1 MISQV
6 YKRSLS
12 IPALKLAF
20 DAISIEL
27 AIAFSYWLRFYSPLN
42 EIIPVTKGIPGFS
55 LYIGFSIF
63 LIVGYLALFIAF
75 SSYRSRIFTTFYQDI
90 PIILKVCIL
99 GILLAMSGAFL
110 YRDFSFSRLV
120 FALYFVNTV
129 IFLLIFR
136 FLFHKL
142 KSLLIKKDYNVFR
155 VYIVG
160 SPDRVGNAIG
170 QLSSSKNYAFKVLGY
185 FSEEKF
191 EQSFHTYMGPQE
203 KLGEILSA
211 ASFDALVITYNQY
224 DYHKILDIIRAVE
237 GKNIE
242 LFYMPDILDLITA
255 NVDVIETNGFLLLQI
270 KKISLSGWQGF
281 IKSIFDFL
289 VSGLILIIFS
299 PLFIV
304 LAIIVKMTSR
314 GSIFYHQKRIGLDGY
329 EFEIIK
335 FRSMVQDAEQNSG
348 PIWAQ
353 KGDPRVTNIGK
364 FLRRTSLDELPQI
377 INVIKGDMS
386 IVGPRPERPHFVKK
400 FKSYIP
406 KYSERHRVRSGI
418 TGWAQVNGLR
428 GQSPIEERTRYD
440 VYYIENWSLWFDI
453 KILIMT
459 FLAIVRG
466 ENAY

>member
-1 MISQV
+1 MNSYI

-12 IPALKLAF
+12 IPALKLIF

-27 AIAFSYWLRFYSPLN
+27 AIAFSYWLRFYSPLTKM
-42 EIIPVTKGIPGFS
+42 IPVTKGIPGFS
-55 LYIGFSIF
+55 LYVGFSIF
-63 LIVGYLALFIAF
+63 LIAGYLALFIAF
-75 SSYRSRIFTTFYQDI
+75 SSYRTRIFTTFSQDI
-90 PIILKVCIL
+90 PVILKVSIL

-120 FALYFVNTV
+120 FALFFINTL

-136 FLFHKL
+136 LLFHKL

-160 SPDRVGNAIG
+160 SIDRIGNALE
-170 QLSSSKNYAFKVLGY
+170 QLSSSKNYAFNILGY
-185 FSEEKF
+185 FAEK
-191 EQSFHTYMGPQE
+191 ELERSSHQYMGSPNQ
-203 KLGEILSA
+203 LNEILQTTN
-211 ASFDALVITYNQY
+211 FDGLVITYNQY
-224 DYHKILDIIRAVE
+224 DYHKTLDIIRAAE

-242 LFYMPDILDLITA
+242 LFYMPEILDLLTA
-255 NVDVIETNGFLLLQI
+255 NFDVIETSGFLLLQI

-281 IKSIFDFL
+281 IKSIFDL
-289 VSGLILIIFS
+289 IVSVLTMIIFS
-299 PLFIV
+299 PLFLV
-304 LAIIVKMTSR
+304 LALLIRITSK
-314 GSIFYHQKRIGLDGY
+314 GPVFYRQRRIGLDGH

-335 FRSMVQDAEQNSG
+335 FRSMVNNAEQKSG
-348 PIWAQ
+348 PVWAE
-353 KGDPRVTNIGK
+353 KNDTRVTAIGR

-386 IVGPRPERPHFVKK
+386 IVGPRPERPHFVQK

-440 VYYIENWSLWFDI
+440 VYYIENWTLWFDI